1 MVPNFSQGA
10 HRLNNSYVSN
20 VIEIQSHTGTGLKG
34 PTLAPRFP
42 LPEMESVNL
51 INSFIPGPLV
61 PGPDF
66 QGSLSMWQLQQEGA
80 EERHAEKQLTAVFL
94 WGAPD
99 GPLLCGST
107 LLNSR

>member
-10 HRLNNSYVSN
+10 HHLNNSCVSN
-20 VIEIQSHTGTGLKG
+20 VIEIQSHTGTGLRD
-34 PTLAPRFP
+34 PTLDPTLFP

-80 EERHAEKQLTAVFL
+80 EERHAEKQLLCFFGVRQM
-94 WGAPD
+94 
-99 GPLLCGST
+99 GPFSVALRS
-107 LLNSR
+107 